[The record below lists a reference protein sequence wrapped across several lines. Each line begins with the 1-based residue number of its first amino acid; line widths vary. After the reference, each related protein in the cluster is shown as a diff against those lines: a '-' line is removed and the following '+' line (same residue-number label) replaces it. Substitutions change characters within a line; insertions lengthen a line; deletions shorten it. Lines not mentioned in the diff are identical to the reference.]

1 MDALQS
7 AVIEKEVASAIARRF
22 AETGLADLDAVL
34 DMLFTEE
41 ARYQVTKEAFK
52 DFVTRQMHTHVSDRD
67 FDLFL
72 RSKEGLNKW
81 KDRIDKADLLDA
93 LEGPFRDERYQY
105 LEKQA
110 VLKGLHSVQDTLAAA
125 GAPQAVADR
134 VAGLQGAGTGAGGP
148 AGHYASGLPTETLG
162 EAYLRDTLN
171 NRDEAWGF
179 TQKPGQPGGAGASL
193 KKPRPDRR

>member
-22 AETGLADLDAVL
+22 AESGLSELDAVL

-41 ARYQVTKEAFK
+41 DRYQVTKEAFK

-93 LEGPFRDERYQY
+93 LEGPFREERYQY
-105 LEKQA
+105 LEREA
-110 VLKGLHSVQDTLAAA
+110 VLKGLHSVQESLAAA
-125 GAPQAVADR
+125 GAPQAAAGR
-134 VAGLQGAGTGAGGP
+134 VAGLTGGAAD
-148 AGHYASGLPTETLG
+148 HYASGLPTETLG

-179 TQKPGQPGGAGASL
+179 TQKPGQPGGGGASL
-193 KKPRPDRR
+193 KKPRSDSRR